1 MVQHEFKATVSGAV
15 VMTGVDKFVLQVIK
29 VTIAVVVIVVF
40 VQLVM
45 ESLVG

>member
-1 MVQHEFKATVSGAV
+1 
-15 VMTGVDKFVLQVIK
+15 MTGVDKFVLQVIK